1 MKRGIQGYV
10 GYKVLR
16 LSRFHSQLI
25 PVMVLGIPSM
35 QARILS
41 LKLSF
46 FVSSDNDSL
55 SSQAFK
61 NLQGD
66 GLETSIIQQCRFLQE
81 PYYSDFTSKILT
93 SQGASSTLLH
103 CKNMILKAD
112 SSLTLQK
119 AKDHS
124 SLKHLLEL
132 NVPWQTVW
140 DMALEQ
146 GPLASSHAMRTLSV
160 LTRPLFGTCLQMWYL
175 WNYYYILLFWSCHLG
190 LLYPRRPCWCDEP
203 SKSTSLLYY

>member
-81 PYYSDFTSKILT
+81 PYHSDFTSKILT
-93 SQGASSTLLH
+93 SQGARSTLL
-103 CKNMILKAD
+103 D
-112 SSLTLQK
+112 
-119 AKDHS
+119 
-124 SLKHLLEL
+124 
-132 NVPWQTVW
+132 
-140 DMALEQ
+140 
-146 GPLASSHAMRTLSV
+146 
-160 LTRPLFGTCLQMWYL
+160 
-175 WNYYYILLFWSCHLG
+175 
-190 LLYPRRPCWCDEP
+190 
-203 SKSTSLLYY
+203 

>member
-1 MKRGIQGYV
+1 MCIRD
-10 GYKVLR
+10 
-16 LSRFHSQLI
+16 S
-25 PVMVLGIPSM
+25 
-35 QARILS
+35 LS

-46 FVSSDNDSL
+46 LSRIVSSDNDSL

-61 NLQGD
+61 NIWSD

-81 PYYSDFTSKILT
+81 PYHSDFTSKILT
-93 SQGASSTLLH
+93 SQGARSTLLD
-103 CKNMILKAD
+103 CKNIILKAD

-132 NVPWQTVW
+132 NIPWQTVW

-160 LTRPLFGTCLQMWYL
+160 LVWWLQMLYL
-175 WNYYYILLFWSCHLG
+175 WNYYYILLFWSCHL
-190 LLYPRRPCWCDEP
+190 LPYPRRSCWCDEP
-203 SKSTSLLYY
+203 SHISNFYYTNWTWTFKTV